1 MSQSEY
7 ATADETAAVI
17 TRKATP
23 NETWLEAQL
32 QRINPYLG
40 DTGSGDGLRETEL
53 LAYQLRDEITT
64 LKGEANV
71 MRILL
76 EKCLDVIATIDPDDH
91 DEAKRLKKLT
101 DAVKAVTEAVVV
113 RT

>member
-1 MSQSEY
+1 MSQSAY
-7 ATADETAAVI
+7 ATAEETAAVI

-53 LAYQLRDEITT
+53 LAYQLRDRKLGNLQPQSDEI
-64 LKGEANV
+64 GRAHV
-71 MRILL
+71 
-76 EKCLDVIATIDPDDH
+76 
-91 DEAKRLKKLT
+91 
-101 DAVKAVTEAVVV
+101 
-113 RT
+113 